1 MRTSWILVAT
11 FALVLPTVVPA
22 AGHLDGAA
30 LYKANCAS
38 CHGDDGTADT
48 PVGKAMN
55 VPGIKGTSMSPA
67 DIAKFV
73 TGSDKHTAQAGKLSA
88 EELEAIAQ
96 AIAGL

>member
-1 MRTSWILVAT
+1 MRTSWIWVAT
-11 FALVLPTVVPA
+11 LALALPAVAPA

-38 CHGDDGTADT
+38 CHGEDGMADT
-48 PVGKAMN
+48 PVGKAMS
-55 VPGIKGTSMSPA
+55 VPGLKGTSMSPA

-73 TGSDKHTAQAGKLSA
+73 TESNKHTAQAGMLSA
-88 EELEAIAQ
+88 EELEAIGQ